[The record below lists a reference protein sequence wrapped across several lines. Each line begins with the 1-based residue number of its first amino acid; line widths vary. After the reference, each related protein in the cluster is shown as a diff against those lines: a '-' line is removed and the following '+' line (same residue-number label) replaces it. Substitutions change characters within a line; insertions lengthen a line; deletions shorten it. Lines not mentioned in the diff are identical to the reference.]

1 MTDKYLWDTYRT
13 QFKVEV
19 YEDGV
24 AYIQTRI
31 KPRDGTTFDVYQYSN
46 THLAACLP
54 VRLACKLLD
63 THSTAFRVHQSA
75 EDCTVLLF
83 AESRLEEVAD
93 VLRLKRR
100 RKLSPEQRAKLAAAS
115 AGFRFK
121 PGAKGP

>member
-93 VLRLKRR
+93 VRSWPQPVPDFVSSPAQKAHNRPRIQLSTLR
-100 RKLSPEQRAKLAAAS
+100 P
-115 AGFRFK
+115 
-121 PGAKGP
+121 